1 MISVVQRVQHA
12 QVTVGDEVVGR
23 IGHGLMV
30 LVGVARGDTEADV
43 EATVRK
49 LVALRMFAGKTPMD
63 LTIKDVN
70 GEVLAV
76 SQFTL
81 VGRLYKGNR
90 PSFDSAEA
98 PERANAL
105 YELFV
110 SQLRGAGVHVQTGR
124 FGADM
129 LVTLAN
135 DGPVTF
141 IIETAGGALV
151 KRDVTSPAPA

>member
-30 LVGVARGDTEADV
+30 LVGVARGDGEADV
-43 EATVRK
+43 QATVRK

-63 LTIKDVN
+63 LTVKDIS
-70 GEVLAV
+70 GAVLAV

-90 PSFDSAEA
+90 PSFDGAEA
-98 PERANAL
+98 PERAKAL

-110 SQLRGAGVHVQTGR
+110 SELRAAGLPVQTGR

-129 LVTLAN
+129 VVTLAN

-141 IIETAGGALV
+141 IIETAGGVLV
-151 KRDVTSPAPA
+151 KREVTSPAPL